1 MDNKK
6 DFAKVF
12 MIAGSEPLGCCGIQA
27 DIKAVSACGG
37 FAAGATTLLV
47 DMNTTHVK
55 GIHTIPV
62 DIILNQSRD
71 FLDDVG
77 ADCIKTGMLYEK
89 QIVEAVSGLLR
100 EYPDVPKVIDPVMVD
115 SGGRAL
121 ILQESIDAY
130 RALLFPQA
138 EIITPNIH
146 EARVLIKDLKP
157 DVIFSKGG
165 FVAVPVVFAAK
176 HYHIPVIIHESDMTP
191 GLANKL
197 CIPSAKKVCC
207 NFPETLK
214 YLPAD
219 KAVLTGS
226 PIREDLLTGDRLAG
240 LQYTHL
246 SASKPVLLVIGGSLG
261 SVKVNTAIRKI
272 LPRLL
277 ESFQVIHVCGKGNLD
292 DTLIGT
298 PGYVQYEYVDKPLK
312 HLFAAADLVV
322 SRAGA
327 NSICE
332 LLALRKPNILIPLSA
347 AASRGDQIL
356 NARSFAEQGFSAV
369 LEEEQ
374 MTDRVLLDLI
384 HSTYDGRRKYIE
396 AMENSHLN
404 NAVETIMNLI
414 NSCAAGQESAE

>member
-89 QIVEAVSGLLR
+89 QIVEAVAGLLR

-146 EARVLIKDLKP
+146 EARVLAGETITIIKSIP
-157 DVIFSKGG
+157 DGENLIDVLYNRHNDTIRRFSKR
-165 FVAVPVVFAAK
+165 
-176 HYHIPVIIHESDMTP
+176 HIDTRNVN
-191 GLANKL
+191 G
-197 CIPSAKKVCC
+197 
-207 NFPETLK
+207 
-214 YLPAD
+214 
-219 KAVLTGS
+219 
-226 PIREDLLTGDRLAG
+226 TGDTFG
-240 LQYTHL
+240 
-246 SASKPVLLVIGGSLG
+246 SAIATYIARKYDLDTAVERAEIFINESIANGSCYRFG
-261 SVKVNTAIRKI
+261 
-272 LPRLL
+272 
-277 ESFQVIHVCGKGNLD
+277 
-292 DTLIGT
+292 
-298 PGYVQYEYVDKPLK
+298 PGYGPVHPFYRTIDFFEKEDRSYSLK
-312 HLFAAADLVV
+312 
-322 SRAGA
+322 
-327 NSICE
+327 
-332 LLALRKPNILIPLSA
+332 
-347 AASRGDQIL
+347 
-356 NARSFAEQGFSAV
+356 
-369 LEEEQ
+369 
-374 MTDRVLLDLI
+374 
-384 HSTYDGRRKYIE
+384 
-396 AMENSHLN
+396 
-404 NAVETIMNLI
+404 
-414 NSCAAGQESAE
+414 